1 MMGSHGCCKVGQS
14 DVGLV
19 KGGEGPK
26 GESKRLMSKE
36 GRVVL
41 SLSEKKKK
49 QRPRQWRCEP
59 LGLAGVDDGELGSEW
74 LAAMGVRQ

>member
-41 SLSEKKKK
+41 SLSEKIN
-49 QRPRQWRCEP
+49 RD
-59 LGLAGVDDGELGSEW
+59 LDSGGVNLLAW
-74 LAAMGVRQ
+74 LALTMESWVLNGLQRWG